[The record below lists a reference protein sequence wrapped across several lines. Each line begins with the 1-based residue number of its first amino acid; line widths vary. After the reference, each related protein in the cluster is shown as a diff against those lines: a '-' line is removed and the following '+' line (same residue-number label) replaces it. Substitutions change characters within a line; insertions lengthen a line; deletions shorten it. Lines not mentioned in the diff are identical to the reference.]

1 MKGWIKAN
9 QHAYGIRQALDLT
22 QATYGLVRR
31 LVSRDDRPA
40 IGGGWPVRLVPMP
53 PPRPFTRFER
63 RALRRAARAQSTSFF
78 DGEPVRRFESMLAER
93 FGCRHALAVSSG
105 TSALHTALMAARVG
119 PGDEVIVPAMTYV
132 ATAMAVM
139 HQGAVP
145 VFVDADPE
153 TWNIDPARIEEAVCD
168 RTRAIIPV
176 HIAGVACDMEAI
188 GAIAERHG
196 LFVIED
202 AAHAHGSTWRGK
214 ALGTV
219 GHLGCFSFGS
229 PKNITTGEGGAVMT
243 DDPELFARAR
253 IAMNLG
259 ESAPDGG
266 SPMEHAFFNPETRLE
281 YRMVGWNYRM
291 STLQAALGIGQ
302 LERFDKI
309 RAARTRNGAFLH
321 ERLGALEGVRVQ
333 HVPPDASPCYYTF
346 PFELEEDCALERS
359 VLLQGLAR
367 EKIDVRL
374 WSNLPLATYEI
385 FGQTGEFPVAERL
398 CARST
403 GMRTDPSVRPAELA
417 DMVLAI
423 RRLLEWSR
431 SKSQGS

>member
-1 MKGWIKAN
+1 
-9 QHAYGIRQALDLT
+9 
-22 QATYGLVRR
+22 
-31 LVSRDDRPA
+31 
-40 IGGGWPVRLVPMP
+40 
-53 PPRPFTRFER
+53 
-63 RALRRAARAQSTSFF
+63 
-78 DGEPVRRFESMLAER
+78 
-93 FGCRHALAVSSG
+93 
-105 TSALHTALMAARVG
+105 
-119 PGDEVIVPAMTYV
+119 
-132 ATAMAVM
+132 
-139 HQGAVP
+139 
-145 VFVDADPE
+145 
-153 TWNIDPARIEEAVCD
+153 
-168 RTRAIIPV
+168 
-176 HIAGVACDMEAI
+176 
-188 GAIAERHG
+188 
-196 LFVIED
+196 
-202 AAHAHGSTWRGK
+202 
-214 ALGTV
+214 
-219 GHLGCFSFGS
+219 
-229 PKNITTGEGGAVMT
+229 
-243 DDPELFARAR
+243 
-253 IAMNLG
+253 
-259 ESAPDGG
+259 
-266 SPMEHAFFNPETRLE
+266 MEHAFFNPETRLE

-403 GMRTDPSVRPAELA
+403 GMRTDPSIRPAELA

-431 SKSQGS
+431 SKSQGP